1 MAPDAWSNNGSTTHS
16 VVGLIDPAPFAT
28 LRFTLEDGGRFV
40 SLTIDEV
47 RHIAALARIGMSDQE
62 LEQMRDE
69 MAHILENFDV
79 LSEVDTEG
87 VEPTGHS
94 VDLNTVMRKDSSA
107 ESSGTDE
114 ILANAPLTE
123 GDLIRIR
130 AVLE

>member
-1 MAPDAWSNNGSTTHS
+1 MPLT
-16 VVGLIDPAPFAT
+16 VV
-28 LRFTLEDGGRFV
+28 
-40 SLTIDEV
+40 EV
-47 RHIAALARIGMSDQE
+47 RQIAALARIGMSDEE

-69 MAHILENFDV
+69 MSHILENFDV

-94 VDLNTVMRKDSSA
+94 VDLNTVMRKDSST
-107 ESSGTDE
+107 ESSETEE

-123 GDLIRIR
+123 GELIRIR

>member
-1 MAPDAWSNNGSTTHS
+1 MPLTT
-16 VVGLIDPAPFAT
+16 
-28 LRFTLEDGGRFV
+28 
-40 SLTIDEV
+40 DEV
-47 RHIAALARIGMSDQE
+47 RHIAALARIGMSDDE

-69 MAHILENFDV
+69 MSHILENFDV

-107 ESSGTDE
+107 ESSETEE

-123 GDLIRIR
+123 GELIRIR

>member
-1 MAPDAWSNNGSTTHS
+1 
-16 VVGLIDPAPFAT
+16 
-28 LRFTLEDGGRFV
+28 
-40 SLTIDEV
+40 
-47 RHIAALARIGMSDQE
+47 MSDQE

>member
-1 MAPDAWSNNGSTTHS
+1 M
-16 VVGLIDPAPFAT
+16 
-28 LRFTLEDGGRFV
+28 

-47 RHIAALARIGMSDQE
+47 RHIAALARIGMSDDE
-62 LEQMRDE
+62 LERMRDE
-69 MAHILENFDV
+69 MSHILENFDV
-79 LSEVDTEG
+79 LREVDTEG

-107 ESSGTDE
+107 ESLGTEE